1 VRDDGLQEGPIL
13 RSKLRETIGTGPG
26 YDAITKAA
34 DKQKNFTLITERVK
48 RGGFFMAKDANATKA
63 VGLLIE
69 AANTDT
75 VYRDLYLRRA
85 RQLLSAT
92 LDESAYR
99 AIGST
104 EKEIEDL
111 MRRSRSAVAQRDW
124 DQAAKLSAE
133 ADGLRQRK
141 TAMSKLAAIGKDVYD
156 ADTVAFDPFSPGKHL
171 GPQSEANQP
180 GMHKRLMDTFASL
193 GKLDPSFGAS
203 YAQRRNYFSKLE
215 LTSPTASQKK
225 GSQRDRAQ
233 MERLAV
239 EAAEKGDTAALQRLA
254 KELRDWK
261 ESGTATAST
270 SAATVMTRYECP
282 VDLAAPFAP
291 DVISRAR
298 ELGLA
303 DAETAPVAEIAA
315 AREAIYTHVWQPS
328 PANPDMER
336 EGVLRARAQA
346 EVSIP
351 EQAVTEDLKVLAGQF
366 IQQIFINSGGAR
378 YLPLL
383 SAERTLIEEFAENEA
398 AANAPSKL
406 LEALGLSKRNA
417 LARVEI
423 EAALVRSGDQILEER
438 LGLDPME
445 FRLVCIPYD
454 LYIRFG
460 RDRGFGKWPHWTHF
474 DGYQVMGGNRLRAL
488 VGGDGRFGGLTDLVS
503 ISPSDARDGVY
514 ARFAVVRRARMAG
527 RWR

>member
-1 VRDDGLQEGPIL
+1 
-13 RSKLRETIGTGPG
+13 
-26 YDAITKAA
+26 
-34 DKQKNFTLITERVK
+34 
-48 RGGFFMAKDANATKA
+48 MAKDTNATKA

-69 AANTDT
+69 AANGDT

-111 MRRSRSAVAQRDW
+111 MRRSRSAVLQRDW
-124 DQAAKLSAE
+124 DQAANLSAQAE
-133 ADGLRQRK
+133 SLRQRK
-141 TAMSKLAAIGKDVYD
+141 AAMGDMAAIGKDVYD

-180 GMHKRLMDTFASL
+180 MVRKQLLDTLTSL
-193 GKLDPSFGAS
+193 GKLDPSLGAS
-203 YAQRRNYFSKLE
+203 YEKRRGYFSSLE
-215 LTSPTASQKK
+215 LAGTTASQK

-233 MERLAV
+233 VERLAI
-239 EAAEKGDTAALQRLA
+239 EAAEKGDAATLQRLSQ
-254 KELRDWK
+254 ELRDWK
-261 ESGTATAST
+261 ESGTATVST
-270 SAATVMTRYECP
+270 SASVVMTRYECP
-282 VDLAAPFAP
+282 VDLAVAFAP

-303 DAETAPVAEIAA
+303 ESHTAPSAELAA
-315 AREAIYTHVWQPS
+315 AREAIYTHVWQPN

-336 EGVLRARAQA
+336 EGVLRAQAQA
-346 EVSIP
+346 EVNLP
-351 EQAVTEDLKVLAGQF
+351 EKIVTEDVKVLAGQL

-378 YLPLL
+378 YLPPL
-383 SAERTLIEEFAENEA
+383 SAERTLIEDFAENESA
-398 AANAPSKL
+398 ADAPSKL
-406 LEALGLSKRNA
+406 LEALGLSRRTA
-417 LARVEI
+417 LARVQI
-423 EAALVRSGDQILEER
+423 EAALARFGDQILEER

-445 FRLVCIPYD
+445 FRLVCIPPD
-454 LYIRFG
+454 LYVRFG

-488 VGGDGRFGGLTDLVS
+488 VGGDGRFGGVSDLVS